1 MSDNQHT
8 IYFDGNIADGFSI
21 GQVKK
26 NLAKLFKS
34 DAERIG
40 ELFSGER
47 VALKKNIDLATAK
60 KYHAVLLNAGA
71 LVTIDAANDASIV
84 YDCAEQATAA
94 KKEEQPEF
102 GWSLAPVG
110 SLLLRA
116 KEKVK
121 QAVVNIDIS
130 HLSLASVF
138 AAEKSKAP
146 EQVVAPDVTHLSVAP
161 VGEQLVASRKEEE
174 ETELALDLSALSID
188 PPGVELGRGTDA
200 EVEELQIDLSQYTL
214 LELGEEITATR
225 KMQAPTPEPP
235 DVSHIVLMPE
245 PEPEEENGL
254 T

>member
-40 ELFSGER
+40 QLFSGER

-60 KYHAVLLNAGA
+60 KYHAVLQNAGA
-71 LVTIDAANDASIV
+71 LVTIDAANDASIADDGV
-84 YDCAEQATAA
+84 AHAA
-94 KKEEQPEF
+94 QEETQEKQPEF
-102 GWSLAPVG
+102 SWSLAPVG

-121 QAVVNIDIS
+121 QVVVNIDIS

-138 AAEKSKAP
+138 ATEKTKAAEEVA
-146 EQVVAPDVTHLSVAP
+146 APDVSHLSVAP
-161 VGEQLVASRKEEE
+161 VGEQLVESSKDEA
-174 ETELALDLSALSID
+174 TELTLDLSSLSVE
-188 PPGVELGRGTDA
+188 PPGTELGGGA
-200 EVEELQIDLSQYTL
+200 SVEVKELQLDLSEYVL
-214 LELGEEITATR
+214 VELGEESSVSRPA
-225 KMQAPTPEPP
+225 QAPAPEPP
-235 DVSHIVLMPE
+235 DVSHLELIPE
-245 PEPEEENGL
+245 VEPEEENEP